1 MSQDS
6 ITMSLFSLFEP
17 PPPPPLPTPPPN
29 LGQFLLNLFHPP
41 LPPPPPAAVAA
52 DRVPTYLIAF
62 IVISMLAHCWEQYL
76 RWRTLRRLKIKGV
89 PAAVKAA
96 LGDVDEAEYAR
107 AQEYGTAKNNFGFL
121 ADNLGFG
128 RNLIDLYLTPLLWT
142 TVTKSAVLAAGLTA
156 EHEVA
161 RLLVLSL
168 VATPLGLAFSMPLSA
183 YRTFRIEAD
192 FGFNKH
198 SVRTWLSDMLKEA
211 AVGQVTGFAMLVPL
225 VLVLRNSGELAW
237 LYAWGFIT
245 FFVLLLNMI
254 YPTMISPLFN
264 TFKPLAAGEVRT
276 SIEALVSATGLPC
289 DKLFEVDGSRQ
300 SRCGRLPLMT
310 SDGL

>member
-1 MSQDS
+1 MR
-6 ITMSLFSLFEP
+6 LFTIFEP
-17 PPPPPLPTPPPN
+17 PPPIPPPPPPN
-29 LGQFLLNLFHPP
+29 LGQALRDISTGVGQFLLNIFHPP
-41 LPPPPPAAVAA
+41 LPPPPPVAVAA

-128 RNLIDLYLTPLLWT
+128 RNLIDLYLTPLLWAK
-142 TVTKSAVLAAGLTA
+142 VTKSAVLAAGLTA

-183 YRTFRIEAD
+183 YRTFR
-192 FGFNKH
+192 
-198 SVRTWLSDMLKEA
+198 TWLSDMFKEA
-211 AVGQVTGFAMLVPL
+211 AVEQVTGFAMLVPL

-237 LYAWGFIT
+237 LYAWSFVT
-245 FFVLLLNMI
+245 FFVLLLNMV

-264 TFKPLAAGEVRT
+264 TFKPLAEGEVRT

-300 SRCGRLPLMT
+300 SRCGRVPLMT
-310 SDGL
+310 SDDL

>member
-1 MSQDS
+1 M
-6 ITMSLFSLFEP
+6 
-17 PPPPPLPTPPPN
+17 
-29 LGQFLLNLFHPP
+29 
-41 LPPPPPAAVAA
+41 V
-52 DRVPTYLIAF
+52 
-62 IVISMLAHCWEQYL
+62 AHCWEQYL

-107 AQEYGTAKNNFGFL
+107 AQEYGTAKNNFGFV

-198 SVRTWLSDMLKEA
+198 SVRTWLSDTFKEA
-211 AVGQVTGFAMLVPL
+211 AVGQATGFAMLVPL